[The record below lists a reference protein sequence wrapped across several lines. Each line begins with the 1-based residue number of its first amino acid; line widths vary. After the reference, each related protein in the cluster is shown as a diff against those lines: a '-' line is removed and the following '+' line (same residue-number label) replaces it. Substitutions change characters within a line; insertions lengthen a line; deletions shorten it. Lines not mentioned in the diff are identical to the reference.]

1 MGLATMNV
9 SAMSRFDAICK
20 TVAARGRGLT
30 MKQIGDASA
39 LAQELERADPDP
51 ERVEF
56 LRDRLGLDEGAEAPI
71 DASSIPT

>member
-1 MGLATMNV
+1 MMDTVAPD
-9 SAMSRFDAICK
+9 RFDAICK

-30 MKQIGDASA
+30 MKQIGDASV

-56 LRDRLGLDEGAEAPI
+56 LRNRLGLDEKAEAPT
-71 DASSIPT
+71 DASPITAT